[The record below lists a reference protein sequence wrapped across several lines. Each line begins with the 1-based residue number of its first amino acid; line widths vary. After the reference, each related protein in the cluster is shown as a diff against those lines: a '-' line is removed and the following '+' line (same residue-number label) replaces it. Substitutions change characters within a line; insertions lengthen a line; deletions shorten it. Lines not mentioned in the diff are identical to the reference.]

1 MPTTRLNL
9 EGRFLMTRKFG
20 KIVVKPSKAHPK
32 WIEASYLTPPE
43 AFSEWPDLP
52 NRQTATFPYSQDG
65 RDEAAA
71 WLARARHRI
80 EADVWEPERI
90 VKRKTKDTVL
100 TFGEYAAKWLEMRE
114 NEGLHV
120 STIYGIRCTV
130 KRLNAAFGSM
140 PIGKITSADI
150 ERFAA
155 TLPKDH
161 PYVGRELLSKLRQIL
176 AAAATPDQDGIAVIG
191 KSPFTMQ
198 VRKPAPRE
206 ETPAATP
213 RQLRL
218 IHDAMPRKFQLA
230 ITLAVSCG
238 GLRIGEVCA
247 LQRGDIDLDN
257 RLIHI
262 RRTRLM
268 RAHGIAGPPKTTRSR
283 RTEPIPEA
291 IIPELAAHL
300 DEYVATPPDSWIFP
314 SPLAPDRPIST
325 DALREAYAKARIA
338 AGREDLRFHDLRST
352 ALTMLA
358 QQGATVRELMA
369 AAGHS
374 TATMAMHYQR
384 LSADRQRT
392 LADKV
397 AASITSTQT
406 DTAPSSAE
414 NDKDK
419 EIAELKKQI
428 AQLKALASSQQESE

>member
-1 MPTTRLNL
+1 MV
-9 EGRFLMTRKFG
+9 RKFG
-20 KIVVKPSKAHPK
+20 KIVVKPSKANPK
-32 WIEASYLTPPE
+32 WIEASYLTPVS

-52 NRQTATFPYSQDG
+52 NRQTATFPCTQDG

-71 WLARARHRI
+71 WLTKARRRI

-90 VKRKTKDTVL
+90 AKRKAKDHAL
-100 TFGEYAAKWLEMRE
+100 TFAEYTAKWLKTRE
-114 NEGLHV
+114 GEGLHTN
-120 STIYGIRCTV
+120 TIYSIRCTV
-130 KRLNAAFGSM
+130 KRLTAVFGDM
-140 PIGKITSADI
+140 QIGKITSADI

-176 AAAATPDQDGIAVIG
+176 DAAATPDQDGIAVIA
-191 KSPFTMQ
+191 KSPFAMQ

-213 RQLRL
+213 QQLRR
-218 IHDAMPRKFQLA
+218 IHDAMPRKFRLA
-230 ITLAVSCG
+230 ITLAISCG

-262 RRTRLM
+262 RRTRLT
-268 RAHGIAGPPKTTRSR
+268 RARVIAGPPKTARSK

-291 IIPELAAHL
+291 VIPEIRAHL
-300 DEYVATPPDSWIFP
+300 AEYVADQPDAWIFP
-314 SPLAPDRPIST
+314 SPLDHDRPIST
-325 DALREAYAKARIA
+325 DAMRDAYVKARRA
-338 AGREDLRFHDLRST
+338 AGREDLRFHDLRYT

-374 TATMAMHYQR
+374 TAIMAMHY
-384 LSADRQRT
+384 
-392 LADKV
+392 
-397 AASITSTQT
+397 
-406 DTAPSSAE
+406 
-414 NDKDK
+414 
-419 EIAELKKQI
+419 
-428 AQLKALASSQQESE
+428 

>member
-1 MPTTRLNL
+1 MV
-9 EGRFLMTRKFG
+9 RKFG
-20 KIVVKPSKAHPK
+20 KIVVKPSKANPK
-32 WIEASYLTPPE
+32 WIEASYLTPVS

-52 NRQTATFPYSQDG
+52 NRQTATFPCTQDG

-71 WLARARHRI
+71 WLTRARRRI

-90 VKRKTKDTVL
+90 AKRKAKDTAL
-100 TFGEYAAKWLEMRE
+100 TFGEYAAKWLKTRE
-114 NEGLHV
+114 GEGLHV
-120 STIYGIRCTV
+120 NTIYGIRCTV
-130 KRLNAAFGSM
+130 KRLIDAFGGM

-150 ERFAA
+150 ERYAA

-176 AAAATPDQDGIAVIG
+176 DAAATPDQDGFAVIG
-191 KSPFTMQ
+191 KSPFVMP

-213 RQLRL
+213 QQLRR
-218 IHDAMPRKFQLA
+218 IHDAMPRKFRLA
-230 ITLAVSCG
+230 ITLAISCG

-262 RRTRLM
+262 RRTRLT
-268 RAHGIAGPPKTTRSR
+268 RARVIAGPPKTARSK

-291 IIPELAAHL
+291 VIPEIRAHL
-300 DEYVATPPDSWIFP
+300 AEYVADQPDAWIFP
-314 SPLAPDRPIST
+314 SPLDHDRPIST
-325 DALREAYAKARIA
+325 DAMRDAYIKARRQ

-374 TATMAMHYQR
+374 TAIMAMHYQR
-384 LSADRQRT
+384 LSEDRQRA

-397 AASITSTQT
+397 AASITPTQT
-406 DTAPSSAE
+406 DTAPASAE

-419 EIAELKKQI
+419 EIAELKQQI
-428 AQLKALASSQQESE
+428 AQLKALADKE

>member
-1 MPTTRLNL
+1 MV
-9 EGRFLMTRKFG
+9 RKFG
-20 KIVVKPSKAHPK
+20 KIVVKPSKANPK
-32 WIEASYLTPPE
+32 WIEASYLTPVA

-52 NRQTATFPYSQDG
+52 NRQTATFPCTQDG

-71 WLARARHRI
+71 WLTKARRRI

-90 VKRKTKDTVL
+90 AKRKAKDTAL
-100 TFGEYAAKWLEMRE
+100 TFGEYAAKWLETRE
-114 NEGLHV
+114 GEGLHAN
-120 STIYGIRCTV
+120 TIYGIRCTV
-130 KRLNAAFGSM
+130 KRLIDAFGGM

-161 PYVGRELLSKLRQIL
+161 PYVGRDLLSKLRQIL
-176 AAAATPDQDGIAVIG
+176 DAAATPDRDGIAVIA
-191 KSPFTMQ
+191 KSPFAMQ

-247 LQRGDIDLDN
+247 LQRGDTDLDN
-257 RLIHI
+257 RILRI
-262 RRTRLM
+262 RRTRLA
-268 RAHGIAGPPKTTRSR
+268 RDRIIAGPPKTDSSR
-283 RTEPIPEA
+283 RTEPIPDA
-291 IIPELAAHL
+291 IIPEIEAHL
-300 DEYVATPPDSWIFP
+300 ATYVAPEPTAWIFP
-314 SPLAPDRPIST
+314 GRRAPGRPIST
-325 DALREAYAKARIA
+325 DALREAFTKARAA

-358 QQGATVRELMA
+358 QNGATVRELMA

-384 LSADRQRT
+384 LSKDRQRA

-397 AASITSTQT
+397 AASITPTQT
-406 DTAPSSAE
+406 DTAPASAE
-414 NDKDK
+414 NDKDR

-428 AQLKALASSQQESE
+428 AQLKALADKE

>member
-1 MPTTRLNL
+1 MV
-9 EGRFLMTRKFG
+9 RKFG
-20 KIVVKPSKAHPK
+20 KIVVKPSKANPK
-32 WIEASYLTPPE
+32 WIEASYLTPVS
-43 AFSEWPDLP
+43 AFSEWPDLS
-52 NRQTATFPYSQDG
+52 NRQTATFPCTQDG

-71 WLARARHRI
+71 WLAKARRRI

-90 VKRKTKDTVL
+90 AKRKAKDHAL
-100 TFGEYAAKWLEMRE
+100 TFGEYAAQWLEKRE
-114 NEGLHV
+114 GEGLHN

-130 KRLNAAFGSM
+130 KRLTAVFGGM

-176 AAAATPDQDGIAVIG
+176 DAAATPDQDGVAVIS
-191 KSPFTMQ
+191 KSPFAMQ

-213 RQLRL
+213 QQLRI

-230 ITLAVSCG
+230 ITLAISCG

-257 RLIHI
+257 RIIHI

-268 RAHGIAGPPKTTRSR
+268 RDHAIAGPPKTLRSR

-291 IIPELAAHL
+291 IIPEITTHL
-300 DEYVATPPDSWIFP
+300 NEYVAEQPDAWIFH
-314 SPLAPDRPIST
+314 SPLDQTKPIST
-325 DALREAYAKARIA
+325 DAIRDAYTKARQA
-338 AGREDLRFHDLRST
+338 AGREDLRFHDLRAT

-384 LSADRQRT
+384 LSEDRQRA

-397 AASITSTQT
+397 AASITPTQPS
-406 DTAPSSAE
+406 TAPVE
-414 NDKDK
+414 TDKDR
-419 EIAELKKQI
+419 EIAELKQQI
-428 AQLKALASSQQESE
+428 AQLKALADTGGSECHEKDRF

>member
-1 MPTTRLNL
+1 MV
-9 EGRFLMTRKFG
+9 RKFG
-20 KIVVKPSKAHPK
+20 KIVVKPSKANPK
-32 WIEASYLTPPE
+32 WIEASYLTPVS

-52 NRQTATFPYSQDG
+52 NRQTATFPCTQDG

-71 WLARARHRI
+71 WLTRARRRI

-90 VKRKTKDTVL
+90 AKRKAKDTAL
-100 TFGEYAAKWLEMRE
+100 TFGEYAAKWLKTRE
-114 NEGLHV
+114 GEGLHV
-120 STIYGIRCTV
+120 NTIYGIRCTV
-130 KRLNAAFGSM
+130 KRLIDAFGGM

-150 ERFAA
+150 ERYAA

-176 AAAATPDQDGIAVIG
+176 DAAATPDQDGFAVIA
-191 KSPFTMQ
+191 KSPFVMQ

-206 ETPAATP
+206 ETPAA
-213 RQLRL
+213 
-218 IHDAMPRKFQLA
+218 
-230 ITLAVSCG
+230 TLAVSCG

-262 RRTRLM
+262 RRTRLT
-268 RAHGIAGPPKTTRSR
+268 RARVIAGPPKTARSK

-291 IIPELAAHL
+291 VIPEIRAHL
-300 DEYVATPPDSWIFP
+300 AEYVADQPDAWIFP
-314 SPLAPDRPIST
+314 SPLDHDRPIST
-325 DALREAYAKARIA
+325 DAMRDAYIKARRA

-374 TATMAMHYQR
+374 TAIMAMHYQR
-384 LSADRQRT
+384 LSEDRQRA

-397 AASITSTQT
+397 AASITPTQT
-406 DTAPSSAE
+406 DTAPASAE

-419 EIAELKKQI
+419 EIAELKQQI
-428 AQLKALASSQQESE
+428 AQLKALADTGGSECHEKE

>member
-1 MPTTRLNL
+1 MV
-9 EGRFLMTRKFG
+9 RKFG
-20 KIVVKPSKAHPK
+20 KIVVKPSKANPK
-32 WIEASYLTPPE
+32 WIEASYLTPVA

-52 NRQTATFPYSQDG
+52 NRQTATFPCTQDG

-71 WLARARHRI
+71 WLTRARRRI

-90 VKRKTKDTVL
+90 VKRKAKDTAL
-100 TFGEYAAKWLEMRE
+100 TFGEYAAKWLETRE
-114 NEGLHV
+114 GEGLHAN
-120 STIYGIRCTV
+120 TIYGIRCTV
-130 KRLNAAFGSM
+130 KRLIDAFGGM

-150 ERFAA
+150 ERYAA

-176 AAAATPDQDGIAVIG
+176 DAAATPDQDDIAVIA
-191 KSPFTMQ
+191 KSPFAMQ

-213 RQLRL
+213 QQLRL

-230 ITLAVSCG
+230 ITLAISCG

-247 LQRGDIDLDN
+247 LQRGDI
-257 RLIHI
+257 
-262 RRTRLM
+262 
-268 RAHGIAGPPKTTRSR
+268 ARSR

-291 IIPELAAHL
+291 VIPEIKEHLA
-300 DEYVATPPDSWIFP
+300 EYVATKPDAWIFP
-314 SPLAPDRPIST
+314 SPLDQDRPIST
-325 DALREAYAKARIA
+325 DAMREAYIKARRQ

-374 TATMAMHYQR
+374 TVIMAMHYQR
-384 LSADRQRT
+384 LSEDRQRA

-397 AASITSTQT
+397 AASITTPQRDVT
-406 DTAPSSAE
+406 VSAE
-414 NDKDK
+414 SDKDK
-419 EIAELKKQI
+419 EIARLRARLAELE
-428 AQLKALASSQQESE
+428 AGE

>member
-1 MPTTRLNL
+1 MV
-9 EGRFLMTRKFG
+9 RKFG
-20 KIVVKPSKAHPK
+20 KIVVKPSKANPK
-32 WIEASYLTPPE
+32 WIEASYLTPVS

-52 NRQTATFPYSQDG
+52 NRQTATFPCTQDG

-71 WLARARHRI
+71 WLTRARRRI

-90 VKRKTKDTVL
+90 AKRKAKDHAL
-100 TFGEYAAKWLEMRE
+100 TFAEYTAKWLKTRE
-114 NEGLHV
+114 GEGLHAN
-120 STIYGIRCTV
+120 TIYSIRCTV
-130 KRLNAAFGSM
+130 KRLTAVFGDM

-176 AAAATPDQDGIAVIG
+176 DAAATPDQDGIAAIAVIA
-191 KSPFTMQ
+191 KSPFAMQ

-213 RQLRL
+213 QQLRL

-230 ITLAVSCG
+230 ITLAISCG

-262 RRTRLM
+262 RRTRLT
-268 RAHGIAGPPKTTRSR
+268 RARVIAGPPKTARSR

-291 IIPELAAHL
+291 VIPEIKEHLA
-300 DEYVATPPDSWIFP
+300 EYVATKPDAWIFP
-314 SPLAPDRPIST
+314 SPLDQDRPIST
-325 DALREAYAKARIA
+325 DAMREAYIKARRQ
-338 AGREDLRFHDLRST
+338 AGREDLRFHDLRAT

-384 LSADRQRT
+384 LSEDRQRA

-397 AASITSTQT
+397 AASIATPQSDATV
-406 DTAPSSAE
+406 SAE
-414 NDKDK
+414 SDKDR
-419 EIAELKKQI
+419 EIAKLRARLAELE
-428 AQLKALASSQQESE
+428 AE